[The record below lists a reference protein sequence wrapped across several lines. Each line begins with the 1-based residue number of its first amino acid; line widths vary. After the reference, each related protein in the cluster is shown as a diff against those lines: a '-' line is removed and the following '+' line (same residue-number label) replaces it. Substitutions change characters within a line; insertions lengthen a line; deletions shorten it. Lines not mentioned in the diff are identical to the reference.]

1 MNTETSLRSSTL
13 RAVAFLL
20 GGSLAFVGLL
30 CGALVLVSAAVG
42 GPSSKSTPT
51 SVDSAQTPALAPAG
65 PSDVRGAKPTMKKSG
80 TSI

>member
-42 GPSSKSTPT
+42 GSSKSTPT
-51 SVDSAQTPALAPAG
+51 SVDTAQTPGVSPAPT
-65 PSDVRGAKPTMKKSG
+65 SDVGAKPTMKKSG